1 MTAPNDTGAMTPA
14 ERIKLY
20 RRRAGLTQEQAA
32 QLKGCTVSAW
42 RKWESGERQVTSLAD
57 WIEIARILRVRDLY
71 KLTGLPV
78 GELPDEPGEHETIPP
93 IRTALHAYVRPLERA
108 PNLARLGEAI
118 EFGWNTWH
126 GSPSRYSR
134 TGPMLPDLIA
144 ETRATVAALDGPER
158 REGHRVAVN
167 LYLLVRAYAKRIG
180 ALDVALLAADRAW
193 TAADAADEPEYRA
206 AAAWNTALVLSTQGH
221 TEEAAALLRDAITEL
236 QGIEEPRPSQLAVLG
251 ALHLVL
257 AVQDARLRDERRA
270 LDALDTAERAAA
282 VVGETNYHRL
292 VFGPTNVGIHR
303 GAVALEL
310 SRPAEA
316 LRVAERVDVAE
327 APSLERR
334 YSHFLDLARGYA
346 IQREDLAAV
355 HMLMRADRESPEESR
370 LNLAVRALVRD
381 LLTRETPTTRPDLRP
396 LAERIGVA

>member
-1 MTAPNDTGAMTPA
+1 MAVPNDSTMTPA

-78 GELPDEPGEHETIPP
+78 GELPDEPAEHETVPP
-93 IRTALHAYVRPLERA
+93 IRTALVAYTRPLEGEPDLDR
-108 PNLARLGEAI
+108 LARTV
-118 EFGWNTWH
+118 EFAWDTWH
-126 GSPSRYSR
+126 GSPNRYSR

-144 ETRATVAALDGPER
+144 QVRSTVAALDRPAR
-158 REGHRVAVN
+158 RDGHRVAMY

-180 ALDVALLAADRAW
+180 AFDVALLAADRAW
-193 TAADAADEPEYRA
+193 AAADAADDPEYRG

-221 TEEAAALLRDAITEL
+221 TEEAAALLRDAIGEL
-236 QGIEEPRPSQLAVLG
+236 QGIDEPDPGQLAVLG

-270 LDALDTAERAAA
+270 LDALDVAAQAAA
-282 VVGETNYHRL
+282 RTGETNHHRL

-303 GAVALEL
+303 GSVALEL
-310 SRPAEA
+310 SRPGEA
-316 LRVAERVDVAE
+316 LRVAERIDVSTS
-327 APSLERR
+327 PSIERR
-334 YSHFLDLARGYA
+334 YSHYLDLARGYA
-346 IQREDLAAV
+346 IQREDLGAV

-370 LNLAVRALVRD
+370 LNLGVRALVRD

>member
-1 MTAPNDTGAMTPA
+1 MNAPNEPGTMTPA

-71 KLTGLPV
+71 RLTGLPV

-93 IRTALHAYVRPLERA
+93 IRTALVAYTRRLDGEPDLDR
-108 PNLARLGEAI
+108 LARSV
-118 EFGWNTWH
+118 EFAWETWH
-126 GSPSRYSR
+126 GSAHRYTR

-144 ETRATVAALDGPER
+144 QTRSTVAALDGDQR
-158 REGHRVAVN
+158 RDGHRLAAT

-193 TAADAADEPEYRA
+193 ASADAADDPEYRG

-221 TEEAAALLRDAITEL
+221 TEEAGALLRDAIAEL
-236 QGIEEPRPSQLAVLG
+236 QAITDPSPGHLAVLG

-270 LDALDTAERAAA
+270 LDSLDVAARVA
-282 VVGETNYHRL
+282 ARVGETNHHRL

-316 LRVAERVDVAE
+316 LRVAERVDVTGS
-327 APSLERR
+327 PSVERR
-334 YSHFLDLARGYA
+334 YSHYLDLARGYA
-346 IQREDLAAV
+346 IGREDLAAV
-355 HMLMRADRESPEESR
+355 HMLIRADRESPEESR
-370 LNLAVRALVRD
+370 LNLNVRALVRD
-381 LLTRETPTTRPDLRP
+381 LLTRETPTSRPDLRP
-396 LAERIGVA
+396 LAERIGVV